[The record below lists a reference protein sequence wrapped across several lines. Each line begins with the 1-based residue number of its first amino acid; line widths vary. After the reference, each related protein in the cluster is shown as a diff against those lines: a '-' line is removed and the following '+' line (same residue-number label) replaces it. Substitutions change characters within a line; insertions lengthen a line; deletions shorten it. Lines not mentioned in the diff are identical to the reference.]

1 MAKIPN
7 FRRITPEDYDPEFQP
22 LIENLGV
29 NLNDFMKNVTDTI
42 NGNLDYSNISQKIIT
57 FDVLVDASGK
67 PSGNNQINI
76 GKNNPIG
83 IQIIKVTNKT
93 SATTMPTQVP
103 FITYT
108 ELGNNLIRIENIQ
121 GLTAG
126 HKYSLNVIV
135 Y

>member
-7 FRRITPEDYDPEFQP
+7 FRRITPEDYDSDYQP
-22 LIENLGV
+22 LIETLGV

-42 NGNLDYSNISQKIIT
+42 NGNLDYSNITQKIIT
-57 FDVLVDASGK
+57 IDILVDSTGK
-67 PSGNNQINI
+67 PTGNNQINI
-76 GKNNPIG
+76 GKNSPIG
-83 IQIIKVTNKT
+83 LQVIKITNKT
-93 SATTMPTQVP
+93 SSSTFPKQVP

-126 HKYSLNVIV
+126 HKYSLNIIV